1 MISPNLVFLVS
12 TVITLISRGRK
23 MFSWRDL
30 LVAVFIVTPS
40 YSMLVL
46 VASVVKALDILRGKD
61 KESGANGTLS
71 VLQRFV
77 FG

>member
-1 MISPNLVFLVS
+1 
-12 TVITLISRGRK
+12 

>member
-30 LVAVFIVTPS
+30 LVAVLIVTPS

>member
-12 TVITLISRGRK
+12 TVITLISRGRE
-23 MFSWRDL
+23 MFSWKDL
-30 LVAVFIVTPS
+30 LVAVLIVTPS

-46 VASVVKALDILRGKD
+46 VASAVKALDILRGKD

>member
-12 TVITLISRGRK
+12 TVITLVSRGWE

-30 LVAVFIVTPS
+30 LVAVLIVTPS